1 MPTYLALQKAVEKL
15 KTLVG
20 EEEYANFLASI

>member
-1 MPTYLALQKAVEKL
+1 LALQKAVKKL

-20 EEEYANFLASI
+20 EEEYAKFLESL